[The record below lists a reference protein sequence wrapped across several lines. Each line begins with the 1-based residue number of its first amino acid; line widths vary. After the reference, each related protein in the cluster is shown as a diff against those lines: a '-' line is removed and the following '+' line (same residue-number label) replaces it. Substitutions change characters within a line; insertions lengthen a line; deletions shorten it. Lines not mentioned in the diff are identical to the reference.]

1 MYREATAH
9 GRDPQPGLALLRLAQ
24 GDPQAAGAAIRRAEV
39 AAAEPAVRARI
50 LPAYVEIMVASDD
63 LEAAVGACGELESLA
78 RGHERDPLA
87 ALAAHARGA
96 TALAAA
102 DARGAMG
109 PLRRASGIWHEL
121 DASYD
126 AARSHELLGQTYREL
141 GDLDTAAFELEAARR
156 AFAALGATL
165 DENRVGLLLAV
176 PGSVDRHG
184 LSERELEVLRHLAA
198 GETNKMKLKVSCP

>member
-1 MYREATAH
+1 IMVVAGRWTDAEAEARRAVARCLRGENPAAAGEACYVCAEIARLRGDFVAAEEMYREATAH

-39 AAAEPAVRARI
+39 AAAEPAARARI

-63 LEAAVGACGELESLA
+63 LEAAVAACGELESLE
-78 RGHERDPLA
+78 RGHERDLLA

-96 TALAAA
+96 AALALG
-102 DARGAMG
+102 DARGAME

-126 AARSHELLGQTYREL
+126 AARSHELLGQTY
-141 GDLDTAAFELEAARR
+141 
-156 AFAALGATL
+156 
-165 DENRVGLLLAV
+165 
-176 PGSVDRHG
+176 
-184 LSERELEVLRHLAA
+184 
-198 GETNKMKLKVSCP
+198 